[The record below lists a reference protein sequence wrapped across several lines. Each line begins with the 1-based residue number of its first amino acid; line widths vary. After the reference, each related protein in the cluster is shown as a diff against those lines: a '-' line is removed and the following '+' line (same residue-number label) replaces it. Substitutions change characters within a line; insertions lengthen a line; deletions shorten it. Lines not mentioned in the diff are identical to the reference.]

1 MTFQAFVPESVYD
14 RIYSKPMQAC
24 GTKTGFPNLSRDIR
38 KEFQL
43 IAADGREDVVKKHCT
58 NIQSCTGISNIH
70 THHACSVCLV
80 QSSTFTL
87 DCRHGLCSACVAQIG
102 QEPSPW
108 RFQLARCIL
117 CRSPNQSPLIMKPP
131 TAGLRILQVD
141 GTRPAAMWQL
151 LRDLRHSTSLNSVPF
166 WEHFDS
172 AIGIDIG
179 TLCHEMNIS
188 QAYELNL
195 REYRDLFHNYSF
207 H

>member
-1 MTFQAFVPESVYD
+1 
-14 RIYSKPMQAC
+14 
-24 GTKTGFPNLSRDIR
+24 
-38 KEFQL
+38 
-43 IAADGREDVVKKHCT
+43 
-58 NIQSCTGISNIH
+58 
-70 THHACSVCLV
+70 
-80 QSSTFTL
+80 
-87 DCRHGLCSACVAQIG
+87 
-102 QEPSPW
+102 
-108 RFQLARCIL
+108 
-117 CRSPNQSPLIMKPP
+117 MKPP